1 MTTPKFGLP
10 YIATSQ
16 ASPEVTHNHALNML
30 QMLSGGVVSRGL
42 NAPPD
47 APVEGDTYIVG
58 TAPTGAWAGWANA
71 IAGWFGGAWVFVPG
85 VDGAGTPIP
94 LGAAHHGLLIFNIAA
109 ATQNHWNGS
118 AWVAYP

>member
-16 ASPEVTHNHALNML
+16 ASPEITHNQALNML

-42 NAPPD
+42 NAPPGGP
-47 APVEGDTYIVG
+47 AEGATYIVG

-94 LGAAHHGLLIFNIAA
+94 LGAEHEGLVVYDQTTNAQQLWSGAA
-109 ATQNHWNGS
+109 WA
-118 AWVAYP
+118 PL